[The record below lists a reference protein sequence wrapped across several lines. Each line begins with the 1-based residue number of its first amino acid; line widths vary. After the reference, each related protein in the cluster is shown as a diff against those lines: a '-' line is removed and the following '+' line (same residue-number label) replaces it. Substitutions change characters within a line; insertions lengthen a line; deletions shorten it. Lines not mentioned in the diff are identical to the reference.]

1 MKIYCS
7 GPISSNTDYQHFY
20 LEIIKNVNALNHI
33 AFSQLNNDF
42 HTPDDI
48 KDSEIFMRDIN
59 WINQSKLLIAEVSGS
74 STGVGYEIS
83 YTLHQKK
90 IPVLALAHIN
100 VKRVTAMLT
109 GCNNELLTVKRYTD
123 QDDLKKI
130 ITDFISI
137 YNKDEI

>member
-7 GPISSNTDYQHFY
+7 GPISSNTDYRHFY
-20 LEIIKNVNALNHI
+20 LEIIKHVNSLNHI

-48 KDSEIFMRDIN
+48 TDSEIFMRDIN

-109 GCNNELLTVKRYTD
+109 GCNNELLTLKRYSD
-123 QDDLKKI
+123 QNDLKKI

>member
-7 GPISSNTDYQHFY
+7 GPISSNTNYQHFY
-20 LEIIKNVNALNHI
+20 LEIIKHVNSLNHI

-48 KDSEIFMRDIN
+48 TDSEIFIRDIN
-59 WINQSKLLIAEVSGS
+59 WINNSKLLIAEVSGA

-109 GCNNELLTVKRYTD
+109 GCDNELLTLKRYTD
-123 QDDLKKI
+123 RNELKNI
-130 ITDFISI
+130 ITNFIST
-137 YNKDEI
+137 YNKN

>member
-7 GPISSNTDYQHFY
+7 GPISSNTNYQHFY
-20 LEIIKNVNALNHI
+20 LEIIKHVNSLNHI

-48 KDSEIFMRDIN
+48 TDSEIFMRDIN
-59 WINQSKLLIAEVSGS
+59 WINHSKLLIAEVSGS

-83 YTLHQKK
+83 YTLYQKK

-109 GCNNELLTVKRYTD
+109 GCDNELLTLKRYTD
-123 QDDLKKI
+123 RNELKNI
-130 ITDFISI
+130 ITNFIST
-137 YNKDEI
+137 YNKN

>member
-7 GPISSNTDYQHFY
+7 GPISSNTDYQRFY
-20 LEIIKNVNALNHI
+20 IEIIKHVNSLNHI

-42 HTPDDI
+42 HTTDDI
-48 KDSEIFMRDIN
+48 TDSEIFMSDIN
-59 WINQSKLLIAEVSGS
+59 WINHSKLLIAEVSGS

-109 GCNNELLTVKRYTD
+109 GCDNELLTLKRYSD

>member
-7 GPISSNTDYQHFY
+7 GPISGNTDYQNYY
-20 LEIIKNVNALNHI
+20 LEIINYIKSLGHI
-33 AFSQLNNDF
+33 AFSQFNEDF
-42 HTPDDI
+42 HTPNDI
-48 KDSEIFMRDIN
+48 TDKDIYIRDIN
-59 WINQSKLLIAEVSGS
+59 WIDHSQLFIAEVSGS

-90 IPVLALAHIN
+90 IPVLVLSHIN

-109 GCNNELLTVKRYTD
+109 GCDNELLTLKKYSN
-123 QDDLKKI
+123 QNELKKI

-137 YNKDEI
+137 HNKDEL

>member
-7 GPISSNTDYQHFY
+7 GPISSNTNYQHFY
-20 LEIIKNVNALNHI
+20 LEIIKHVNSLNHI

-42 HTPDDI
+42 HTPDNI
-48 KDSEIFMRDIN
+48 TDSEIFIRDIN
-59 WINQSKLLIAEVSGS
+59 WINNSKLLIAEVSCA

-109 GCNNELLTVKRYTD
+109 GCDNELLTLKRYTD
-123 QDDLKKI
+123 RNELKNI
-130 ITDFISI
+130 ITNFIST
-137 YNKDEI
+137 YNKN